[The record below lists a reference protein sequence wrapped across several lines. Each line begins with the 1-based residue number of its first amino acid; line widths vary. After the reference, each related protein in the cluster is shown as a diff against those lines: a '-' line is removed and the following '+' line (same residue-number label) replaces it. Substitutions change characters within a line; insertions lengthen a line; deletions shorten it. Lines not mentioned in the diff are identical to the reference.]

1 MQEAGHTDLH
11 QQVVSILSDVFQI
24 DLDPS
29 SEDILQHE
37 LEEWDSFNHLRLVAE
52 LEDVFQITLSDDEI
66 PELTSLQQVKALL
79 EQRGITRAYET
90 GS

>member
-11 QQVVSILSDVFQI
+11 QQVVNILSDVFQI

-29 SEDILQHE
+29 IEDVMQQD

-52 LEDVFQITLSDDEI
+52 LEDVFQITLSDEEI
-66 PELTSLQQVKALL
+66 PDLTSLQQVKALL
-79 EQRGITRAYET
+79 RQRGITRAFET